1 MTREKAGAILRAE
14 RRAMGKGRFLNQ
26 NRYKS
31 GRALKRAF
39 APPRPPSPRA
49 KGDRKKGKPT
59 GPAVD
64 YVKTLT

>member
-1 MTREKAGAILRAE
+1 MTKEKAGPILRAE

-39 APPRPPSPRA
+39 PPRHPPSPRA
-49 KGDRKKGKPT
+49 KGDRKEGKPT
-59 GPAVD
+59 GPAEY
-64 YVKTLT
+64 YVKTIT

>member
-1 MTREKAGAILRAE
+1 MTKEKAGAILRAE

-39 APPRPPSPRA
+39 PPRHPLRPMA
-49 KGDRKKGKPT
+49 KRDRKKE
-59 GPAVD
+59 
-64 YVKTLT
+64 